1 MPAGTVADPTKFRT
15 HTIQGSPTDATAELQ
30 TFGQSLGAGTLI
42 HSVTTVRGKNTQGL
56 IITLLY
62 EIP

>member
-1 MPAGTVADPTKFRT
+1 MPAGTVADPTKLRT
-15 HTIQGSPTDATAELQ
+15 QTIQASPIDAATQLQ

-62 EIP
+62 ELP